1 MQALRERG
9 MRRKGKKEKKWGNE
23 MKEERKE
30 FIGLIIEGRSE
41 RMQEKKGMENKLNKK
56 AQKQGRNAGKGKE
69 RDEDKRE
76 DRKE

>member
-1 MQALRERG
+1 MKCSMQALRERG

-41 RMQEKKGMENKLNKK
+41 RMQERKGQENKLNKK
-56 AQKQGRNAGKGKE
+56 KASIG
-69 RDEDKRE
+69 
-76 DRKE
+76 